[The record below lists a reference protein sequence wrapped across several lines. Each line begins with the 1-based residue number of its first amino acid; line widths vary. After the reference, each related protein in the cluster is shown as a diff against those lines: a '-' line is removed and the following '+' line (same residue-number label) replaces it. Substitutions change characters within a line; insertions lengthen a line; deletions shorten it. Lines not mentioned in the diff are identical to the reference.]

1 MDIYLCRHKERRL
14 PQDVDE
20 SQTVFFFTPCSRRGG
35 NSGLFNL
42 RNAQIIDEELGT
54 FVTYLKA
61 TKNTFKKSGETM
73 NYSGVTW
80 LAYPKILKFEVFAV
94 DGFKC
99 DLITC
104 L

>member
-1 MDIYLCRHKERRL
+1 MMDIYLCRHKERRL

-61 TKNTFKKSGETM
+61 RKNTFKKSGETM
-73 NYSGVTW
+73 NYSGVT
-80 LAYPKILKFEVFAV
+80 
-94 DGFKC
+94 
-99 DLITC
+99 
-104 L
+104 